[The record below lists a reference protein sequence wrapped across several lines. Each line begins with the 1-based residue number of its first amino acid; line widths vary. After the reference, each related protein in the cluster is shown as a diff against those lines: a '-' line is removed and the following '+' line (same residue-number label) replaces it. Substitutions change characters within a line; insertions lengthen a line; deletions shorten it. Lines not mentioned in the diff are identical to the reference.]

1 MPRKSGRLDGVAGSM
16 GWPARWGSRLD
27 GVAGSMVLY
36 VSYNLGTFYIDS
48 LVKFSL
54 FLGSFYFYT
63 ICYHGFARG

>member
-1 MPRKSGRLDGVAGSM
+1 MPRKSGRLDRVAGSI
-16 GWPARWGSRLD
+16 
-27 GVAGSMVLY
+27 VLY